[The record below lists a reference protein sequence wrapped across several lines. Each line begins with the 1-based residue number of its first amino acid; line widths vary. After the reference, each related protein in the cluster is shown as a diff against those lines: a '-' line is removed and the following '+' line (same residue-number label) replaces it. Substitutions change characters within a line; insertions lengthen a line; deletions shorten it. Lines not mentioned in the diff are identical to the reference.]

1 MHVSDYQTQQPN
13 TGIYFVIRL
22 ALLQIYPAYTCF
34 KAIKLNDHRQF
45 LPLLI
50 YWVSSTVFLVA
61 EYFADL
67 LVFWFPFYTEIKL
80 LLVLWITLPQ
90 TKGAI
95 VLYADFIE
103 PFLTQHEK
111 QIDKTMVEIQENTKR
126 TLSVY
131 GKEVVRVI
139 GRWLSEL
146 IHKGRSLAE
155 EETAST
161 STTTEQAPSSAASTW
176 DAYARSMFSSIMNRG
191 SQLATTLQASASST
205 RATEGQYTQAAQPQQ
220 SSSPPQPQQQQQG
233 NNATTPSS
241 EEEPKLERSDS
252 YDSLSSFIVAKR
264 NAASGNGGSAASST
278 KASPVQPKRGE
289 TWGSYLTGWAWSSS
303 STETAPSK
311 DDGNKS
317 TKTE

>member
-1 MHVSDYQTQQPN
+1 M
-13 TGIYFVIRL
+13 
-22 ALLQIYPAYTCF
+22 
-34 KAIKLNDHRQF
+34 
-45 LPLLI
+45 
-50 YWVSSTVFLVA
+50 FLVV

-67 LVFWFPFYTEIKL
+67 LVFWLPFYTEIKL

-95 VLYADFIE
+95 VLYADYIE

-131 GKEVVRVI
+131 GKELVRVI
-139 GRWLSEL
+139 GRLLSEL

-155 EETAST
+155 DT
-161 STTTEQAPSSAASTW
+161 STTAEQVPEPSSVSSTW
-176 DAYARSMFSSIMNRG
+176 ESYARSMFSSVMNRG

-205 RATEGQYTQAAQPQQ
+205 RQDTQTQPQQ
-220 SSSPPQPQQQQQG
+220 PSPSSQPQQQPV
-233 NNATTPSS
+233 NNSPTPSS
-241 EEEPKLERSDS
+241 EEETKLERSDS

-264 NAASGNGGSAASST
+264 NAANSGGSASSST

-289 TWGSYLTGWAWSSS
+289 TWGSYLTGWSWSSN
-303 STETAPSK
+303 TESAAPK
-311 DDGNKS
+311 DDGKS
-317 TKTE
+317 TKTD